1 MRLTRSASSLAEVDV
16 SIHAPVKGA
25 TRRAEAGRREQ
36 GVSIHA
42 PVKGATRLGARVSE
56 AVRCFNPRTREG
68 CDGRDGPED
77 RQAGVSIHA
86 PVKGATPLSIMDPS
100 YDLLVSIH
108 APVKGATGVGRGSTT
123 SLV

>member
-1 MRLTRSASSLAEVDV
+1 MAEVDV

-36 GVSIHA
+36 
-42 PVKGATRLGARVSE
+42 
-56 AVRCFNPRTREG
+56 
-68 CDGRDGPED
+68 
-77 RQAGVSIHA
+77 GVSIHA